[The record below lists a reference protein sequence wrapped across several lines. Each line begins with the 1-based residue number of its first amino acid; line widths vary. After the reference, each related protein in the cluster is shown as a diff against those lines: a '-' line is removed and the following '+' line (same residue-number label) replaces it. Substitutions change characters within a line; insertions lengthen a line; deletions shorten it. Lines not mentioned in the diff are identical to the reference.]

1 MLLFIDIEREIR
13 ESNHWEMLYS
23 FSNQFYEIYLDFPVS
38 KTDDIVYLGK
48 KKESATELIST
59 NHSWAL
65 TVRFFHKNV
74 PQSIS
79 LKDTDEW

>member
-1 MLLFIDIEREIR
+1 
-13 ESNHWEMLYS
+13 MLYS

-59 NHSWAL
+59 NHS
-65 TVRFFHKNV
+65 
-74 PQSIS
+74 
-79 LKDTDEW
+79 